1 LTETTTA
8 PAEDQ
13 TEKKVH
19 PKGTPHVICRAEE
32 LPPGSRRIVDVDG
45 KSIGVLNVDGRYH
58 ALLNNCPHHGAPLCQ
73 GVVKGTMADTPP
85 HEYSYGQQNE
95 WITCPWHGFEFRLET
110 GRALVKTERGR
121 VRVFTVV
128 VDDGDVVLYV

>member
-8 PAEDQ
+8 SGADQ
-13 TEKKVH
+13 SEKKLH
-19 PKGTPHVICRAEE
+19 PKGTAHVICRAED
-32 LPPGSRRIVDVDG
+32 LPPGGRRIVEIDG

-58 ALLNNCPHHGAPLCQ
+58 ALLNNCPHHGAPLCE
-73 GVVKGTMADTPP
+73 GVVKGTMADTAP

-95 WITCPWHGFEFRLET
+95 WITCPWHGYEFRLET

-121 VRVFTVV
+121 VRVFSVA